1 MQITEI
7 AHGLE
12 FRISELKQDN
22 TDHKTTTLEHA
33 VDVILQSDDAL
44 LTSLQKLGWE
54 LSEPDPEEA
63 KSTDKLRET
72 CLRQVLLSS
81 CASIPCSVLILGENC
96 LTFGI

>member
-1 MQITEI
+1 MTEI

-12 FRISELKQDN
+12 FRIEELKQDSGPESRSL
-22 TDHKTTTLEHA
+22 HKAL
-33 VDVILQSDDAL
+33 DVILQSDDAL

-72 CLRQVLLSS
+72 CLR
-81 CASIPCSVLILGENC
+81 
-96 LTFGI
+96 

>member
-1 MQITEI
+1 MTEI

-12 FRISELKQDN
+12 FRIEELKQDN
-22 TDHKTTTLEHA
+22 GPESRSLRKAL
-33 VDVILQSDDAL
+33 DVILQSDDAL

-72 CLRQVLLSS
+72 CLRY
-81 CASIPCSVLILGENC
+81 A
-96 LTFGI
+96 F

>member
-1 MQITEI
+1 MTEI

-12 FRISELKQDN
+12 FRISELKQDGDPKA
-22 TDHKTTTLEHA
+22 TSLDAAL
-33 VDVILQSDDAL
+33 DVIFESDDAL

-72 CLRQVLLSS
+72 CLRY
-81 CASIPCSVLILGENC
+81 ATTYNE
-96 LTFGI
+96 TYMYAR